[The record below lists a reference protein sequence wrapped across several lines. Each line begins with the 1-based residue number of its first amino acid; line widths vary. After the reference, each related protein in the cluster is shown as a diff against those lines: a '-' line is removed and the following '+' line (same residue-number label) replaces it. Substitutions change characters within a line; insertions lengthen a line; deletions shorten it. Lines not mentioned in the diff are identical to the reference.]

1 MVRIAH
7 FGDTHIKNLKY
18 HYEYRKVFDQAYA
31 ILREQNVDYIV
42 HCGDLAHTKTQLSP
56 EYFELATE
64 FLKNLAD
71 IAETHVILGNH
82 DGNLRNSSRQ
92 DAITPIVDA
101 LNHRRLYLHKNSG
114 EVTLE
119 EGLTLSVLSIFDET
133 RWVTEPSWS
142 GDINIAL
149 YHGAINNS
157 QTDLGWIMDH
167 GDHDISIFDK
177 FDYAMLGDIHKTN
190 QVLNKSGTIRY
201 CGSTIQQNHGETNDK
216 GFLIWDIQDKE
227 NFTVEHHTLLNPKP
241 FTTIELT
248 AKGNI
253 PRKVGIPE
261 GARLRIVTH
270 HKVSL
275 DKIRRVMDI
284 AKSRFKPE
292 SLSFVN
298 KAGLKRDSVNVDDLG
313 NTENLR
319 DPAVQERLIREYLKE
334 YKPDTKTLERVFQ
347 LNSMYDERVNGE
359 DAGLRNVEWSLK
371 KMEWDNLFNYGK
383 GNTVNFEKL
392 HGIVGVFGKNFSGK
406 SSVIDSVLY
415 TIYNSISKNNRKN
428 LNIINQNKQSGR
440 GRVEID
446 IDGKTY
452 TIERTTEKYTKKLHG
467 EETEEAKTDVEFTVY
482 DPSTKE
488 ETSLNSLDRNG
499 TDKAIRKIFGTI
511 DDFLLTS
518 MSSQMGAM
526 TFINEGSTKR
536 KEILAK
542 FLDLDQFEKKF
553 RRSKDDSIETRALLK
568 KLEDNNFDEEITQ
581 HQQELADNEKG
592 RTQQEQE
599 CNTLTTKLDTIN
611 TRVKEIED
619 LFASAPVEIINI
631 RKENKRLPEAQ
642 KEMSACHLQ
651 TAQAKRQKTDIL
663 GQAEILAKLLKR
675 ENIDDLREQLT
686 KCEELQ
692 EELRNIETQ
701 LTLENSNKQ
710 TYEKKVRI
718 LGEVPCGPEYSH
730 CKFIKDAY
738 QAKEYLIQTR
748 KTVMIL
754 QRRFNQ
760 LTTRLSDMDVET
772 LEAKKKE
779 YKEREQEY
787 QDLSTKATNLDL
799 LVAETNNT
807 IHLLI
812 NEIDETETRIE
823 VYELNK
829 DAIENREELI
839 HEEED
844 LKGSAVLLESDL
856 SICEAKI
863 LDLVK
868 QHGGIEQQIA
878 TLEEKKQE
886 LDDLRT
892 EYSAYDLFMRC
903 CHPNGISYDVVKRML
918 PLINEE
924 VSTVLSNVTDFEI
937 FFEAEK
943 NKLDIFIK
951 HPKYEAR
958 PLEMASG
965 AEKTLAAIAIRIAL
979 TNVSTLPKSDIMI
992 MDEPGTALDAENL
1005 EGFMRVMEM
1014 IKGYYKTVLLITHL
1028 DSLKDIA
1035 DMTIDIERQDGYAY
1049 VNQ

>member
-18 HYEYRKVFDQAYA
+18 HYEYRKAFEHIYET
-31 ILREQNVDYIV
+31 LRRENVDYIV

-56 EYFELATE
+56 EYFELATD

-71 IAETHVILGNH
+71 IAETHIILGNH

-92 DAITPIVDA
+92 DAITPIVEA
-101 LNHRRLYLHKNSG
+101 LNHPSLILHKYSG
-114 EVTLE
+114 EMFLE
-119 EGLTLSVLSIFDET
+119 DNLSLNIMSIFDET
-133 RWVTEPSWS
+133 NWLDPA
-142 GDINIAL
+142 DPDAINIAL

-157 QTDLGWIMDH
+157 QTDLGWVMDH
-167 GDHDISIFDK
+167 GDHDISVFDK

-190 QVLNKSGTIRY
+190 QVLNESGTIRY

-216 GFLIWDIQDKE
+216 GFLIWDIKSKTHYDVK
-227 NFTVEHHTLLNPKP
+227 HHLVKNVKP
-241 FTTIELT
+241 FMTIELT
-248 AKGNI
+248 EKGNI
-253 PRKVGIPE
+253 PRKLDIPE
-261 GARLRIVTH
+261 GARLRVVTH

-284 AKSRFKPE
+284 VKTRFKPE

-334 YKPDTKTLERVFQ
+334 YEPDTKTLEKVFQ
-347 LNSMYDERVNGE
+347 LNSKYDSYVNGDE
-359 DAGLRNVEWSLK
+359 AGLRNVEWSLK
-371 KMEWDNLFNYGK
+371 KMEWDNLFNYGE

-392 HGIVGVFGKNFSGK
+392 NGVVGIFGKNYSGK
-406 SSVIDSVLY
+406 SSVVDSMLY
-415 TIYNSISKNNRKN
+415 TVYNSISKNNRKN
-428 LNIINQNKQSGR
+428 LNIINQNKPSGC

-446 IDGKTY
+446 VSGKTY
-452 TIERTTEKYTKKLHG
+452 IIERKSEKYTRKLHG
-467 EETEEAKTDVEFTVY
+467 EETEEAKTDVEFTVI
-482 DPSTKE
+482 DPATNE

-499 TDKAIRKIFGTI
+499 TDKAIRRIFGTI

-553 RRSKDDSIETRALLK
+553 RRSKEDSIETRALLR
-568 KLEDNNFDEEITQ
+568 KLEDNTFDEDITQ
-581 HQQELADNEKG
+581 LLGELTDNEKA
-592 RTQQEQE
+592 REKQERKCE
-599 CNTLTTKLDTIN
+599 KLTTELETISE
-611 TRVKEIED
+611 RVKEID
-619 LFASAPVEIINI
+619 GLFASAPVELINI
-631 RKENKRLPEAQ
+631 GKETARLATAGQERSDYNLKIAQTKNQKKDVLEQAKVLKGLLDKTDVSALKEKITECEGIQKELTSLEAEINLRETQKEN
-642 KEMSACHLQ
+642 
-651 TAQAKRQKTDIL
+651 
-663 GQAEILAKLLKR
+663 
-675 ENIDDLREQLT
+675 
-686 KCEELQ
+686 
-692 EELRNIETQ
+692 
-701 LTLENSNKQ
+701 
-710 TYEKKVRI
+710 YEKKVSI
-718 LGEVPCGPEYSH
+718 LGEVPCGPEFSH

-738 QAKEYLIQTR
+738 ESKSLLGDCR
-748 KTVMIL
+748 KSLMAL
-754 QRRFNQ
+754 RRRHNQ
-760 LTTRLSDMDVET
+760 LTTKLEGMDVET
-772 LEAKKKE
+772 LESERNLYNDRDKE
-779 YKEREQEY
+779 YA
-787 QDLSTKATNLDL
+787 DLCTEATNLDL
-799 LVAETNNT
+799 SLAQIKNKL
-807 IHLLI
+807 HLLT
-812 NEIDETETRIE
+812 NEMASIKTKIE

-829 DAIENREELI
+829 EAIENREELI
-839 HEEED
+839 KEQDD
-844 LKGSAVLLESDL
+844 LKEKSIKMESDIV
-856 SICEAKI
+856 ICETKV

-868 QHGGIEQQIA
+868 QHGGIETQI
-878 TLEEKKQE
+878 ENIKDKQQE
-886 LDDLRT
+886 LEDLRT
-892 EYSAYDLFMRC
+892 DYAAYDLFMRC
-903 CHPNGISYDVVKRML
+903 THPNGISYDVVKRML

-924 VSTVLSNVTDFEI
+924 ISTVLANVTDFDI

-1035 DMTIDIERQDGYAY
+1035 DMTIDIERQDGYAF
-1049 VNQ
+1049 VSQ

>member
-18 HYEYRKVFDQAYA
+18 HYEYRKAFKDIYKT
-31 ILREQNVDYIV
+31 LREQNVDYIV
-42 HCGDLAHTKTQLSP
+42 HTGDLAHTKTQLSP

-71 IAETHVILGNH
+71 IAETHIILGNH

-92 DAITPIVDA
+92 DAITPIVEA
-101 LNHRRLYLHKNSG
+101 LNHPSLILHKYSG
-114 EVTLE
+114 EVQLE
-119 EGLTLSVLSIFDET
+119 DDLTLNVLSIFDET
-133 RWVTEPSWS
+133 NWEDPS
-142 GDINIAL
+142 DPEAINIAL

-157 QTDLGWIMDH
+157 QTDLGWVMDH
-167 GDHDISIFDK
+167 GDHDIKVFDK

-190 QVLNKSGTIRY
+190 QVLNESGTIRY

-216 GFLIWDIQDKE
+216 GFLIWDIHSKTDYDVK
-227 NFTVEHHTLLNPKP
+227 HHLVKNVKP
-241 FTTIELT
+241 FMTIEMT

-253 PRKVGIPE
+253 PRKLDIPE
-261 GARLRIVTH
+261 GARLRVVTH

-284 AKSRFKPE
+284 VKTRFKPE

-319 DPAVQERLIREYLKE
+319 DQAVQERLIREYLKE
-334 YKPDTKTLERVFQ
+334 YEPDAKTLEKVFQ
-347 LNSMYDERVNGE
+347 LNSKYDSHVNGDE
-359 DAGLRNVEWSLK
+359 AGLRNVEWSLK
-371 KMEWDNLFNYGK
+371 SMEWDNLFNYGE
-383 GNTVNFEKL
+383 GNAINFEKL
-392 HGIVGVFGKNFSGK
+392 NGVVGIFGKNYSGK
-406 SSVIDSVLY
+406 SSVVDSMLY
-415 TIYNSISKNNRKN
+415 TVYNSISKNNRKN
-428 LNIINQNKQSGR
+428 LNIINQNKPSGC

-446 IDGKTY
+446 VSGKTY
-452 TIERTTEKYTKKLHG
+452 IIERKSEKYTRKLHG
-467 EETEEAKTDVEFTVY
+467 EETEEAKTDVEFTVI
-482 DPSTKE
+482 DPATNE

-499 TDKAIRKIFGTI
+499 TDKAIRKIFGSI

-553 RRSKDDSIETRALLK
+553 KLSKNDSIETRALLK
-568 KLEDNNFDEEITQ
+568 KLEDNTFDEDITQ
-581 HQQELADNEKG
+581 FLGQLTDNEKA
-592 RTQQEQE
+592 RETQERK
-599 CNTLTTKLDTIN
+599 CTKLTTQLETISE
-611 TRVKEIED
+611 RVREID
-619 LFASAPVEIINI
+619 GLFASAPVELINI
-631 RKENKRLPEAQ
+631 GKETARLAAAGQEKSDYNLKAAQTKNQ
-642 KEMSACHLQ
+642 KEDVLE
-651 TAQAKRQKTDIL
+651 QAKVLKGLLDKTDVV
-663 GQAEILAKLLKR
+663 ALK
-675 ENIDDLREQLT
+675 EKITECEGIQKELT
-686 KCEELQ
+686 NL
-692 EELRNIETQ
+692 ETE
-701 LTLENSNKQ
+701 LTLQAASKDN
-710 TYEKKVRI
+710 YEKKVRI
-718 LGEVPCGPEYSH
+718 LGEVPCGPEFSH

-738 QAKEYLIQTR
+738 EAQELLKECR
-748 KTVMIL
+748 KTMMVL
-754 QRRFNQ
+754 SRRHNQ
-760 LTTRLSDMDVET
+760 LTTKLEGMDIET
-772 LEAKKKE
+772 LESERKLYNDRDKE
-779 YKEREQEY
+779 YA
-787 QDLSTKATNLDL
+787 DLCTEATNLDL
-799 LVAETNNT
+799 SLAKMKNK
-807 IHLLI
+807 IHLLT
-812 NEIDETETRIE
+812 NEMASIKTKIE

-829 DAIENREELI
+829 EAIENREELI
-839 HEEED
+839 KEQDD
-844 LKGSAVLLESDL
+844 LKEKSIKLESDIA
-856 SICEAKI
+856 ICETKV

-868 QHGGIEQQIA
+868 QHGGIETQI
-878 TLEEKKQE
+878 ENIKDKQQE
-886 LDDLRT
+886 LEDLRT
-892 EYSAYDLFMRC
+892 DYAAYDLFMRC
-903 CHPNGISYDVVKRML
+903 THPNGISYDVVKRML

-924 VSTVLSNVTDFEI
+924 ISTVLANVTDFDI

-1049 VNQ
+1049 VSQ

>member
-1 MVRIAH
+1 MRIAH

-18 HYEYRKVFDQAYA
+18 HYEYRKAFDQAYHL
-31 ILREQNVDYIV
+31 LREQNVDYIV

-56 EYFELATE
+56 EYFALATE
-64 FLKNLAD
+64 FLSNLAD

-133 RWVTEPSWS
+133 RWVTDPTWK
-142 GDINIAL
+142 DNINIAL

-157 QTDLGWIMDH
+157 QTDLGWVMDH

-190 QVLNKSGTIRY
+190 QVLNESGTIRY

-241 FTTIELT
+241 FTTIILT
-248 AKGNI
+248 AKGNM
-253 PRKVGIPE
+253 PRNLKIPE

-334 YKPDTKTLERVFQ
+334 YEPDTKTLERVFQ
-347 LNSMYDERVNGE
+347 LNSIYDERVNGE
-359 DAGLRNVEWSLK
+359 EAGLRGVNWSLK

-406 SSVIDSVLY
+406 SSVIDSALY

-428 LNIINQNKQSGR
+428 LNIINQNKQSGC

-452 TIERTTEKYTKKLHG
+452 IIERSSEKYTKKLHG
-467 EETEEAKTDVEFTVY
+467 DETEEAKTDVEFTVY
-482 DPSTKE
+482 DPATKE
-488 ETSLNSLDRNG
+488 TTSLNSLDRNG
-499 TDKAIRKIFGTI
+499 TDKAIRKIFGSI

-581 HQQELADNEKG
+581 LQQELTDNEKG
-592 RTQQEQE
+592 RTKQEQKCE
-599 CNTLTTKLDTIN
+599 TLSTKLETLN
-611 TRVKEIED
+611 LRAKEIEE

-631 RKENKRLPEAQ
+631 KRESSRLKAAEQ
-642 KEMSACHLQ
+642 EKSDFHLKV
-651 TAQAKRQKTDIL
+651 AQAKTQKNDIL
-663 GQAEILAKLLKR
+663 AQAEILLKLL
-675 ENIDDLREQLT
+675 ENTDVGDLKKQLN
-686 KCEELQ
+686 KCEEFQ
-692 EELRNIETQ
+692 NELRELETR
-701 LTLENSNKQ
+701 LTLENTNKE

-718 LGEVPCGPEYSH
+718 LAEVPCGSEYSH

-738 QAKEYLIQTR
+738 QARDRLGETR
-748 KTVMIL
+748 KIIIL
-754 QRRFNQ
+754 AQRRFNR
-760 LTTRLSDMDVET
+760 LSTRLADMDVEN
-772 LEAKKKE
+772 LEAQKKL
-779 YKEREQEY
+779 YKEQQQEY
-787 QDLSTKATNLDL
+787 QNLSTEATNLDL
-799 LVAETNNT
+799 LVAKTNNK

-812 NEIDETETRIE
+812 NEIDGIKTRIE

-829 DAIENREELI
+829 DAIENREDLI
-839 HEEED
+839 TEQDD
-844 LKGSAVLLESDL
+844 LKEHSIKMESDL
-856 SICEAKI
+856 AICETKI
-863 LDLVK
+863 MDLVK

-878 TLEEKKQE
+878 TLEDKKEE

-892 EYSAYDLFMRC
+892 EYAAYDLFMRC
-903 CHPNGISYDVVKRML
+903 THPNGISYDVVKRML

-924 VSTVLSNVTDFEI
+924 ISTVLSNVTDFEI

-1049 VNQ
+1049 VSQ

>member
-18 HYEYRKVFDQAYA
+18 HYEYRKAFKDIYKT
-31 ILREQNVDYIV
+31 LREQNVDYIV
-42 HCGDLAHTKTQLSP
+42 HTGDLAHTKTQLSP

-71 IAETHVILGNH
+71 IAETHIILGNH

-92 DAITPIVDA
+92 DAITPIVEA
-101 LNHRRLYLHKNSG
+101 LNHPSLILHKYSG
-114 EVTLE
+114 EVQLE
-119 EGLTLSVLSIFDET
+119 DDLTLNVLSIFDET
-133 RWVTEPSWS
+133 NWEDPS
-142 GDINIAL
+142 DPEAINIAL

-157 QTDLGWIMDH
+157 QTDLGWVMDH
-167 GDHDISIFDK
+167 GDHDIKVFDK

-190 QVLNKSGTIRY
+190 QVLNESGTIRY

-216 GFLIWDIQDKE
+216 GFLIWDIHSKTDYDVK
-227 NFTVEHHTLLNPKP
+227 HHLVKNVKP
-241 FTTIELT
+241 FMTIEMT

-253 PRKVGIPE
+253 PRKLDIPE
-261 GARLRIVTH
+261 GARLRVVTH

-284 AKSRFKPE
+284 VKTRFKPE

-319 DPAVQERLIREYLKE
+319 DQAVQERLIREYLKE
-334 YKPDTKTLERVFQ
+334 YEPDAKTLEKVFQ
-347 LNSMYDERVNGE
+347 LNSKYDSHVNGDE
-359 DAGLRNVEWSLK
+359 AGLRNVEWSLK
-371 KMEWDNLFNYGK
+371 SMEWDNLFNYGE
-383 GNTVNFEKL
+383 GNAINFEKL
-392 HGIVGVFGKNFSGK
+392 NGVVGIFGKNYSGK
-406 SSVIDSVLY
+406 SSVVDSMLY
-415 TIYNSISKNNRKN
+415 TVYNSISKNNRKN
-428 LNIINQNKQSGR
+428 LNIINQNKPSGC

-446 IDGKTY
+446 VSGKTY
-452 TIERTTEKYTKKLHG
+452 IIERKSEKYTRKLHG
-467 EETEEAKTDVEFTVY
+467 EETEEAKTDVEFTVI
-482 DPSTKE
+482 DPATDE

-499 TDKAIRKIFGTI
+499 TDKAIRKIFGSI

-553 RRSKDDSIETRALLK
+553 KLSKNDSIETRALLK
-568 KLEDNNFDEEITQ
+568 KLEDNTFDEDITQ
-581 HQQELADNEKG
+581 FLGQLTDNEKA
-592 RTQQEQE
+592 RETQERK
-599 CNTLTTKLDTIN
+599 CTKLTTQLETISE
-611 TRVKEIED
+611 RVREID
-619 LFASAPVEIINI
+619 GLFASAPVELINI
-631 RKENKRLPEAQ
+631 GKETARLAAAGQEKSDYNLKAAQTKNQ
-642 KEMSACHLQ
+642 KEDVLE
-651 TAQAKRQKTDIL
+651 QAKVLKGLLDKTDVV
-663 GQAEILAKLLKR
+663 ALK
-675 ENIDDLREQLT
+675 EKITECEGIQKELT
-686 KCEELQ
+686 NL
-692 EELRNIETQ
+692 ETE
-701 LTLENSNKQ
+701 LTLQAASKDN
-710 TYEKKVRI
+710 YEKKVRI
-718 LGEVPCGPEYSH
+718 LGEVPCGPEFSH

-738 QAKEYLIQTR
+738 EAQELLKECR
-748 KTVMIL
+748 KTMMVL
-754 QRRFNQ
+754 SRRHNQ
-760 LTTRLSDMDVET
+760 LTTKLEGMDIET
-772 LEAKKKE
+772 LESERKLYNDRDKE
-779 YKEREQEY
+779 YA
-787 QDLSTKATNLDL
+787 DLCTEATNLDL
-799 LVAETNNT
+799 SLAKMKNK
-807 IHLLI
+807 IHLLT
-812 NEIDETETRIE
+812 NEMASIKTKIE

-829 DAIENREELI
+829 EAIENREELI
-839 HEEED
+839 KEQDD
-844 LKGSAVLLESDL
+844 LKEKSIKLESDIA
-856 SICEAKI
+856 ICETKV

-868 QHGGIEQQIA
+868 QHGGIETQI
-878 TLEEKKQE
+878 ENIKDKQQE
-886 LDDLRT
+886 LEDLRT
-892 EYSAYDLFMRC
+892 DYAAYDLFMRC
-903 CHPNGISYDVVKRML
+903 THPNGISYDVVKRML

-924 VSTVLSNVTDFEI
+924 ISTVLANVTDFDI

-1049 VNQ
+1049 VSQ

>member
-18 HYEYRKVFDQAYA
+18 HYEYRKAFKDIYKT
-31 ILREQNVDYIV
+31 LREQNVDYIV
-42 HCGDLAHTKTQLSP
+42 HTGDLAHTKTQLSP

-71 IAETHVILGNH
+71 IAETHIILGNH

-92 DAITPIVDA
+92 DAITPIVEA
-101 LNHRRLYLHKNSG
+101 LNHPSLILHKYSG
-114 EVTLE
+114 EVQLE
-119 EGLTLSVLSIFDET
+119 DDLTLNVLSIFDET
-133 RWVTEPSWS
+133 NWEDPS
-142 GDINIAL
+142 DPEAINIAL

-157 QTDLGWIMDH
+157 QTDLGWVMDH
-167 GDHDISIFDK
+167 GDHDIKVFDK

-190 QVLNKSGTIRY
+190 QVLNESGTIRY

-216 GFLIWDIQDKE
+216 GFLIWDIHSKTDYDVK
-227 NFTVEHHTLLNPKP
+227 HHLVKNVKP
-241 FTTIELT
+241 FMTIEMT

-253 PRKVGIPE
+253 PRKLDIPE
-261 GARLRIVTH
+261 GARLRVVTH

-284 AKSRFKPE
+284 VKTRFKPE

-319 DPAVQERLIREYLKE
+319 DQAVQERLIREYLKE
-334 YKPDTKTLERVFQ
+334 YEPDAKTLEKVFQ
-347 LNSMYDERVNGE
+347 LNSKYDSHVNGDE
-359 DAGLRNVEWSLK
+359 AGLRNVEWSLK
-371 KMEWDNLFNYGK
+371 SMEWDNLFNYGE
-383 GNTVNFEKL
+383 GNAINFEKL
-392 HGIVGVFGKNFSGK
+392 NGVVGIFGKNYSGK
-406 SSVIDSVLY
+406 SSVVDSMLY
-415 TIYNSISKNNRKN
+415 TVYNSISKNNRKN
-428 LNIINQNKQSGR
+428 LNIINQNKPSGC

-446 IDGKTY
+446 VSGKTY
-452 TIERTTEKYTKKLHG
+452 IIERKSEKYTRKLHG
-467 EETEEAKTDVEFTVY
+467 EETEEAKTDVEFTVI
-482 DPSTKE
+482 DPATDE

-499 TDKAIRKIFGTI
+499 TDKAIRKIFGSI

-553 RRSKDDSIETRALLK
+553 KLSKNDSIETRALLK
-568 KLEDNNFDEEITQ
+568 KLEDNTFDEDITQ
-581 HQQELADNEKG
+581 FLGQLTDNEKA
-592 RTQQEQE
+592 RETQERK
-599 CNTLTTKLDTIN
+599 CTKLTTQLETISE
-611 TRVKEIED
+611 RVREID
-619 LFASAPVEIINI
+619 GLFASAPVELINI
-631 RKENKRLPEAQ
+631 GKETARLAAAGQEKSDYNLKAAQTKNQ
-642 KEMSACHLQ
+642 KEDVLE
-651 TAQAKRQKTDIL
+651 QAKVLKGLLDKTDVV
-663 GQAEILAKLLKR
+663 ALK
-675 ENIDDLREQLT
+675 EKITECEGIQKELT
-686 KCEELQ
+686 NL
-692 EELRNIETQ
+692 ETE
-701 LTLENSNKQ
+701 LTLQAASKDN
-710 TYEKKVRI
+710 YEKKVRI
-718 LGEVPCGPEYSH
+718 LGEVPCGPEFSH

-738 QAKEYLIQTR
+738 EAQELLKECR
-748 KTVMIL
+748 KTMMVL
-754 QRRFNQ
+754 SRRHNQ
-760 LTTRLSDMDVET
+760 LTTKLEGMDIET
-772 LEAKKKE
+772 LESERKLYNDRDKE
-779 YKEREQEY
+779 YA
-787 QDLSTKATNLDL
+787 DLCTEATNLDL
-799 LVAETNNT
+799 SLAKMKNK
-807 IHLLI
+807 IHLLT
-812 NEIDETETRIE
+812 NEMASIKTKIE

-829 DAIENREELI
+829 EAIENREELI
-839 HEEED
+839 KEQDD
-844 LKGSAVLLESDL
+844 LKEKSIKLESDIA
-856 SICEAKI
+856 ICETKV

-868 QHGGIEQQIA
+868 QHGGIETQI
-878 TLEEKKQE
+878 ENIKDKQQE
-886 LDDLRT
+886 LEDLRT
-892 EYSAYDLFMRC
+892 DYAAYDLFMRC
-903 CHPNGISYDVVKRML
+903 THPNGISYDVVKRML

-924 VSTVLSNVTDFEI
+924 ISTVLANVTDFDI

-1035 DMTIDIERQDGYAY
+1035 DMTIDIERQDGYAF
-1049 VNQ
+1049 VSQ

>member
-18 HYEYRKVFDQAYA
+18 HYEYRKAFESIYQT
-31 ILREQNVDYIV
+31 LREQNVDYIV

-71 IAETHVILGNH
+71 IAETHIILGNH

-92 DAITPIVDA
+92 DAITPIVEA
-101 LNHRRLYLHKNSG
+101 LNHPSLILHKYSG
-114 EVTLE
+114 EVQLE
-119 EGLTLSVLSIFDET
+119 DDLTLNVLSIFDET
-133 RWVTEPSWS
+133 NWEDPS
-142 GDINIAL
+142 DPDAINIAL

-157 QTDLGWIMDH
+157 QTDLGWVMDH
-167 GDHDISIFDK
+167 GDHDIKVFDK

-190 QVLNKSGTIRY
+190 QVLNESGTIRY

-216 GFLIWDIQDKE
+216 GFLIWDIHSKTDYD
-227 NFTVEHHTLLNPKP
+227 VEHHLVRNVKP
-241 FTTIELT
+241 FMTIEMT
-248 AKGNI
+248 EKGNL
-253 PRKVGIPE
+253 PRKLDIPE
-261 GARLRIVTH
+261 GARLRVVTH

-284 AKSRFKPE
+284 VKTRFKPE

-319 DPAVQERLIREYLKE
+319 DQAVQERLIREYLKE
-334 YKPDTKTLERVFQ
+334 YEPDAKTLEKVFQ
-347 LNSMYDERVNGE
+347 LNSKYDSHVNGDE
-359 DAGLRNVEWSLK
+359 AGLRNVEWSLK
-371 KMEWDNLFNYGK
+371 SMEWDNLFNYGE
-383 GNTVNFEKL
+383 GNAINFEKL
-392 HGIVGVFGKNFSGK
+392 NGVVGIFGKNYSGK
-406 SSVIDSVLY
+406 SSVVDSMLY
-415 TIYNSISKNNRKN
+415 TVYNSISKNNRKN
-428 LNIINQNKQSGR
+428 LNIINQNKPSGC

-446 IDGKTY
+446 VAGKTY
-452 TIERTTEKYTKKLHG
+452 IIERKSEKYTRKLHG
-467 EETEEAKTDVEFTVY
+467 EETEEAKTDVEFTVI
-482 DPSTKE
+482 DPATDE

-499 TDKAIRKIFGTI
+499 TDKAIRKIFGSI

-553 RRSKDDSIETRALLK
+553 KLSKNDSIETRALLK
-568 KLEDNNFDEEITQ
+568 KLEDNTFDEDITQ
-581 HQQELADNEKG
+581 LLGQLTDNEKA
-592 RTQQEQE
+592 RETQERK
-599 CNTLTTKLDTIN
+599 CTKLTTQLETISE
-611 TRVKEIED
+611 RVREID
-619 LFASAPVEIINI
+619 GLFASAPVELINI
-631 RKENKRLPEAQ
+631 GKETARLAAAGQEKSDYNLKAAQ
-642 KEMSACHLQ
+642 TKN
-651 TAQAKRQKTDIL
+651 QKKDVL
-663 GQAEILAKLLKR
+663 AQAEILKGLLDKTDVSALK
-675 ENIDDLREQLT
+675 EKITECEGIQKELTSLEAEINLRE
-686 KCEELQ
+686 
-692 EELRNIETQ
+692 TQ
-701 LTLENSNKQ
+701 KEN
-710 TYEKKVRI
+710 YEKKVSI
-718 LGEVPCGPEYSH
+718 LGEVPCGPEFSH

-738 QAKEYLIQTR
+738 ESKSLLDACR
-748 KTVMIL
+748 KSLMAL
-754 QRRFNQ
+754 RRRHNQ
-760 LTTRLSDMDVET
+760 LTTKLEGMDVET
-772 LEAKKKE
+772 LESERKLYNDRDKE
-779 YKEREQEY
+779 YA
-787 QDLSTKATNLDL
+787 DLCTEATNLDL
-799 LVAETNNT
+799 SLAKMKNK
-807 IHLLI
+807 IHLLV
-812 NEIDETETRIE
+812 NEMASIKTKIE

-829 DAIENREELI
+829 EAIENREELI
-839 HEEED
+839 KEQD
-844 LKGSAVLLESDL
+844 NLKEKSVKVESAIA
-856 SICEAKI
+856 ICETKV

-868 QHGGIEQQIA
+868 QHGGIETQI
-878 TLEEKKQE
+878 ENIKDKQQE
-886 LDDLRT
+886 LEDLRT
-892 EYSAYDLFMRC
+892 DYAAYDLFMRC
-903 CHPNGISYDVVKRML
+903 THPNGISYDVVKRML

-924 VSTVLSNVTDFEI
+924 ISTVLANVTDFEI

-1035 DMTIDIERQDGYAY
+1035 DMTIDIERQDGYAF
-1049 VNQ
+1049 VSQ

>member
-18 HYEYRKVFDQAYA
+18 HYEYREAFHEIYT

-64 FLKNLAD
+64 FLSNLAE

-101 LNHRRLYLHKNSG
+101 LNHRCLYLHKNSG

-133 RWVTEPSWS
+133 RWVTDPTWK
-142 GDINIAL
+142 DNINIAL

-157 QTDLGWIMDH
+157 QTDLGWVMDH

-190 QVLNKSGTIRY
+190 QVLNESGTIRY

-216 GFLIWDIQDKE
+216 GFLIWDIQNKE
-227 NFTVEHHTLLNPKP
+227 NFTVEHHLVKNVKP
-241 FTTIELT
+241 FVTIELT

-253 PRKVGIPE
+253 PRKVDIPE

-284 AKSRFKPE
+284 AKSRFNPE

-334 YKPDTKTLERVFQ
+334 YEPDTKTLERVFQ
-347 LNSMYDERVNGE
+347 LNSIYDERVNGE
-359 DAGLRNVEWSLK
+359 DAGLRGVNWSLK
-371 KMEWDNLFNYGK
+371 KMEWDNLFNYGE
-383 GNTVNFEKL
+383 GNSVNFEKL
-392 HGIVGVFGKNFSGK
+392 NGVVGVFGKNFSGK
-406 SSVIDSVLY
+406 SSVIDSALY

-428 LNIINQNKQSGR
+428 LNIINQNKPSGR

-446 IDGKTY
+446 VDGKTY
-452 TIERTTEKYTKKLHG
+452 IIERSSEKYKKKLHG
-467 EETEEAKTDVEFTVY
+467 EETEEAKTDVEFTVF
-482 DPSTKE
+482 DPATNE

-499 TDKAIRKIFGTI
+499 TDKAIRKIFGSI

-581 HQQELADNEKG
+581 LQQELTDNERG
-592 RTQQEQE
+592 RTKQEKK
-599 CNTLTTKLDTIN
+599 CATLTTKLDTIN
-611 TRVKEIED
+611 TRVQEIED

-631 RKENKRLPEAQ
+631 KKENKRLTEAE
-642 KEMSACHLQ
+642 KEMSACHIQ

-663 GQAEILAKLLKR
+663 GQAEILTKLLKR
-675 ENIDDLREQLT
+675 ENIDDLRDQLT

-692 EELRNIETQ
+692 EELRNIENQ

-718 LGEVPCGPEYSH
+718 LGEVPCGAEFSH

-738 QAKEYLIQTR
+738 QAKERLAETR
-748 KTVMIL
+748 KTVMVL

-760 LTTRLSDMDVET
+760 LTTKLSDMDVET
-772 LEAKKKE
+772 LEAKKKT

-787 QDLSTKATNLDL
+787 QDLSTEATNLDL
-799 LVAETNNT
+799 LVAKTNNK

-812 NEIDETETRIE
+812 NEIDGIKTRIE

-839 HEEED
+839 QEED
-844 LKGSAVLLESDL
+844 SLKDSAVMMESDL
-856 SICEAKI
+856 AICETKI
-863 LDLVK
+863 MDLVK
-868 QHGGIEQQIA
+868 QHGGIEQQIVNIE
-878 TLEEKKQE
+878 TKKQE

-892 EYSAYDLFMRC
+892 EYAAYDLFMRC

-924 VSTVLSNVTDFEI
+924 VSTVLANVTDFDV

-979 TNVSTLPKSDIMI
+979 TNVSTLPKSDLMVL
-992 MDEPGTALDAENL
+992 DEPGTALDAENL

-1035 DMTIDIERQDGYAY
+1035 DMTIDIESKDGYAY
-1049 VNQ
+1049 VSQ

>member
-18 HYEYRKVFDQAYA
+18 HYEYRKAFEEIYKT
-31 ILREQNVDYIV
+31 LREQNVDYIV
-42 HCGDLAHTKTQLSP
+42 HTGDLAHTKTQLSP
-56 EYFELATE
+56 EYFELATD

-71 IAETHVILGNH
+71 IAETHIILGNH

-92 DAITPIVDA
+92 DAITPIVEA
-101 LNHRRLYLHKNSG
+101 LNHPSLILHKYSG
-114 EVTLE
+114 EVQLE
-119 EGLTLSVLSIFDET
+119 DDLTLNVLSIFDET
-133 RWVTEPSWS
+133 NWEDPS
-142 GDINIAL
+142 DPDAINIAL

-157 QTDLGWIMDH
+157 QTDLGWVMDH
-167 GDHDISIFDK
+167 GDHDIKVFDK

-190 QVLNKSGTIRY
+190 QVLNESGTIRY

-216 GFLIWDIQDKE
+216 GFLIWDIKSKTHYDVK
-227 NFTVEHHTLLNPKP
+227 HHLVKNVKP
-241 FTTIELT
+241 FMTIEMT

-253 PRKVGIPE
+253 PRKLDIPE
-261 GARLRIVTH
+261 GARLRVVTH

-284 AKSRFKPE
+284 VKTRFKPE

-319 DPAVQERLIREYLKE
+319 DQAVQERLIREYLKE
-334 YKPDTKTLERVFQ
+334 YEPDAKTLEKVFQ
-347 LNSMYDERVNGE
+347 LNSKYDSYVNGDE
-359 DAGLRNVEWSLK
+359 AGLRNVEWSLK
-371 KMEWDNLFNYGK
+371 KMEFDNLFNYGE
-383 GNTVNFEKL
+383 GNAVNFEKL
-392 HGIVGVFGKNFSGK
+392 NGVVGIFGKNYSGK
-406 SSVIDSVLY
+406 SSVVDSMLY
-415 TIYNSISKNNRKN
+415 TVYNSISKNNRKN
-428 LNIINQNKQSGR
+428 LNIINQNKPSGC

-446 IDGKTY
+446 VAGKTY
-452 TIERTTEKYTKKLHG
+452 IIERKSEKYTRKLHG
-467 EETEEAKTDVEFTVY
+467 EETEEAKTDVEFTVI
-482 DPSTKE
+482 DPATNE

-499 TDKAIRKIFGTI
+499 TDKAIRKIFGSL

-553 RRSKDDSIETRALLK
+553 KLSKNDSIETRALLK
-568 KLEDNNFDEEITQ
+568 KLEDNTFDEDITQ
-581 HQQELADNEKG
+581 LVGQLTDNEKD
-592 RTQQEQE
+592 RAKQERKCE
-599 CNTLTTKLDTIN
+599 KLTTQLETISE
-611 TRVKEIED
+611 RVREID
-619 LFASAPVEIINI
+619 GLFASAPVELINI
-631 RKENKRLPEAQ
+631 GKETARLAAAGQERSDYSLKA
-642 KEMSACHLQ
+642 
-651 TAQAKRQKTDIL
+651 AQAKNQKKDVLEQAKILKGLLDKTNVTALKEKITECEGIQKELTSLEADI
-663 GQAEILAKLLKR
+663 
-675 ENIDDLREQLT
+675 NLRT
-686 KCEELQ
+686 
-692 EELRNIETQ
+692 TQ
-701 LTLENSNKQ
+701 KE
-710 TYEKKVRI
+710 TYEKKVSI
-718 LGEVPCGPEYSH
+718 LGEVPCGPEFSH

-738 QAKEYLIQTR
+738 ESKSLLDEC
-748 KTVMIL
+748 
-754 QRRFNQ
+754 RRSLMVLRRRHNQ
-760 LTTRLSDMDVET
+760 LTTKLEGMDVET
-772 LEAKKKE
+772 LEQERKLYNDRDKE
-779 YKEREQEY
+779 YA
-787 QDLSTKATNLDL
+787 DLCTEATNLDL
-799 LVAETNNT
+799 SLAKIKNKL
-807 IHLLI
+807 HLLT
-812 NEIDETETRIE
+812 NEMASIKTKIE

-829 DAIENREELI
+829 EAIENREGLI
-839 HEEED
+839 KEQDD
-844 LKGSAVLLESDL
+844 LKEKSVKTESDIA
-856 SICEAKI
+856 ICEAKV

-868 QHGGIEQQIA
+868 SHGGIETQIENIKA
-878 TLEEKKQE
+878 KQQE
-886 LDDLRT
+886 LEDLRT
-892 EYSAYDLFMRC
+892 DYAAYDLFMRC
-903 CHPNGISYDVVKRML
+903 THPNGISYDVVKRML

-924 VSTVLSNVTDFEI
+924 ISTVLANVTDFDI

-1035 DMTIDIERQDGYAY
+1035 DMTIDIERQDGYAF
-1049 VNQ
+1049 VSQ

>member
-18 HYEYRKVFDQAYA
+18 HYEYRQAFEEIYKT
-31 ILREQNVDYIV
+31 LREQNVDYIV
-42 HCGDLAHTKTQLSP
+42 HTGDLAHTKTQLSP

-71 IAETHVILGNH
+71 IAETHIILGNH

-92 DAITPIVDA
+92 DAITPVVDA
-101 LNHRRLYLHKNSG
+101 LDHSSLLLHKYSG
-114 EVTLE
+114 EVQLE
-119 EGLTLSVLSIFDET
+119 DDLTINVLSIFDET
-133 RWVTEPSWS
+133 NWEDPS
-142 GDINIAL
+142 DPDAINIAL

-157 QTDLGWIMDH
+157 QTDLGWVMDH
-167 GDHDISIFDK
+167 GDHDIKVFDK

-190 QVLNKSGTIRY
+190 QVLNESGTIRY

-216 GFLIWDIQDKE
+216 GFLIWDIKSKTHYDVK
-227 NFTVEHHTLLNPKP
+227 HHLVKNVKP
-241 FTTIELT
+241 FMTIEMT

-253 PRKVGIPE
+253 PRKLDIPE
-261 GARLRIVTH
+261 GARLRVVTH

-284 AKSRFKPE
+284 VKTRFKPE

-319 DPAVQERLIREYLKE
+319 DQAVQERLIREYLKE
-334 YKPDTKTLERVFQ
+334 YEPDTATLEKVFQ
-347 LNSMYDERVNGE
+347 LNSKYDSFVNGDE
-359 DAGLRNVEWSLK
+359 AGLRNVEWSLK
-371 KMEWDNLFNYGK
+371 SMEFDNLFNYGE
-383 GNTVNFEKL
+383 GNAINFEKL
-392 HGIVGVFGKNFSGK
+392 NGVVGIFGKNYSGK
-406 SSVIDSVLY
+406 SSVVDSMLY
-415 TIYNSISKNNRKN
+415 TVYNSISKNNRKN
-428 LNIINQNKQSGR
+428 LNIINQNKPSGC

-446 IDGKTY
+446 VAGKTY
-452 TIERTTEKYTKKLHG
+452 IIERKSEKYTRKLHG
-467 EETEEAKTDVEFTVY
+467 EETEEAKTDVEFTVI
-482 DPSTKE
+482 DPATDE

-499 TDKAIRKIFGTI
+499 TDKAIRKIFGSI

-553 RRSKDDSIETRALLK
+553 KLSKNDSIETRALLK
-568 KLEDNNFDEEITQ
+568 KLEDNTFDEDITQ
-581 HQQELADNEKG
+581 LVGQLTDNENDRAK
-592 RTQQEQE
+592 QERKCE
-599 CNTLTTKLDTIN
+599 KLTKQLETISE
-611 TRVKEIED
+611 RVKEID
-619 LFASAPVEIINI
+619 GLFASAPVELINI
-631 RKENKRLPEAQ
+631 GKETARLAAAGQEKSDYNLKA
-642 KEMSACHLQ
+642 
-651 TAQAKRQKTDIL
+651 AQAKNQKKDVL
-663 GQAEILAKLLKR
+663 AQAEVLKKLL
-675 ENIDDLREQLT
+675 DATDVHTLRSQIAR
-686 KCEELQ
+686 CEELQ
-692 EELRNIETQ
+692 KDLNTIENQIKLEENNR
-701 LTLENSNKQ
+701 S
-710 TYEKKVRI
+710 TYEKK
-718 LGEVPCGPEYSH
+718 LDALDEVPCGPDCGLRKY
-730 CKFIKDAY
+730 IKDAY
-738 QAKEYLIQTR
+738 EAKELLQEVK
-748 KTVMIL
+748 KTL
-754 QRRFNQ
+754 TLLKRRHTK
-760 LTTRLSDMDVET
+760 LTDKLEEMDVET
-772 LEAKKKE
+772 LEKEKKLYKDREKE
-779 YKEREQEY
+779 YA
-787 QDLSTKATNLDL
+787 DLCTEATNLDL
-799 LVAETNNT
+799 SLAKIKNKL
-807 IHLLI
+807 HLLT
-812 NEIDETETRIE
+812 NEMASIKTKIE

-829 DAIENREELI
+829 EAIENREGLI
-839 HEEED
+839 KEQDD
-844 LKGSAVLLESDL
+844 LKEKATKMESDIA
-856 SICEAKI
+856 ICETKV

-868 QHGGIEQQIA
+868 SHGGIETQIA
-878 TLEEKKQE
+878 NIKEKQQE
-886 LDDLRT
+886 LEDLRT
-892 EYSAYDLFMRC
+892 EYAAYDLFMRC
-903 CHPNGISYDVVKRML
+903 THPNGISYDVVKRML

-924 VSTVLSNVTDFEI
+924 ISTVLANVTDFDI

-1035 DMTIDIERQDGYAY
+1035 DMTIDIERQDGYAF
-1049 VNQ
+1049 VSQ

>member
-1 MVRIAH
+1 MRIAH

-18 HYEYRKVFDQAYA
+18 HHEYRQAFEEIYKT
-31 ILREQNVDYIV
+31 LREQNVDYIV

-56 EYFELATE
+56 EYFELATD
-64 FLKNLAD
+64 FLRNLAD
-71 IAETHVILGNH
+71 IAETHIILGNH
-82 DGNLRNSSRQ
+82 DGNLRNSNRQ
-92 DAITPIVDA
+92 DAITPIVEA
-101 LNHRRLYLHKNSG
+101 LNHPSLVLHKYSG
-114 EVTLE
+114 EVQLKDD
-119 EGLTLSVLSIFDET
+119 LTLNVLSIFDET
-133 RWVTEPSWS
+133 NWQDPTDPEA
-142 GDINIAL
+142 INIAL

-157 QTDLGWIMDH
+157 KTDMGWIMDH
-167 GDHDISIFDK
+167 GDHDIKVFEK

-190 QVLNKSGTIRY
+190 QTLNESGTIRY

-216 GFLIWDIQDKE
+216 GFLIWDIYNKTD
-227 NFTVEHHTLLNPKP
+227 FCVEHHLIENIKP
-241 FTTIELT
+241 FMTIEMT
-248 AKGNI
+248 EKGDLPN
-253 PRKVGIPE
+253 KLDIPE
-261 GARLRIVTH
+261 GARLRVVTH

-334 YKPDTKTLERVFQ
+334 YEPDDKTLEKVFQ
-347 LNSMYDERVNGE
+347 LNSKYDSQVNGE

-371 KMEWDNLFNYGK
+371 SMQWDNLFNYGE
-383 GNTVNFEKL
+383 GNTINFEKL
-392 HGIVGVFGKNFSGK
+392 NGVVGVFGKNYSGK
-406 SSVIDSVLY
+406 SSVIDSALY

-428 LNIINQNKQSGR
+428 LNIINQNKQSGC

-446 IDGKTY
+446 IDGKAY
-452 TIERTTEKYTKKLHG
+452 IIERKSEKYKKKLHG
-467 EETEEAKTDVEFTVY
+467 EETDEAKTDVEFSMI
-482 DPSTKE
+482 DPATGK
-488 ETSLNSLDRNG
+488 ETSMNSLDRNG
-499 TDKAIRKIFGTI
+499 TDKAIRKIFGSI

-553 RRSKDDSIETRALLK
+553 RASKNDSIETRALLR
-568 KLEDNNFDEEITQ
+568 KLEDNNFDENITQ
-581 HQQELADNEKG
+581 LVAQMSDNEKD
-592 RTQQEQE
+592 RVKQERK
-599 CNTLTTKLDTIN
+599 CSKLTTELDTISE
-611 TRVKEIED
+611 RVKEID
-619 LFASAPVEIINI
+619 GLFASVPVELINI
-631 RKENKRLPEAQ
+631 SKETKRLTRAKQERSDFHLKSAQ
-642 KEMSACHLQ
+642 
-651 TAQAKRQKTDIL
+651 TKRQKEDIL
-663 GQAEILAKLLKR
+663 TQAEVLKKLLDATDADTLRSQIARCEDLQKDVTTIQNQIAIE
-675 ENIDDLREQLT
+675 ENN
-686 KCEELQ
+686 
-692 EELRNIETQ
+692 RN
-701 LTLENSNKQ
+701 
-710 TYEKKVRI
+710 TYEKK
-718 LGEVPCGPEYSH
+718 LSALDEVPCGPECGLRKY
-730 CKFIKDAY
+730 IKDAY
-738 QAKEYLIQTR
+738 EAKEFLQEVK
-748 KTVMIL
+748 KTL
-754 QRRFNQ
+754 TLLGQRHRN
-760 LTTRLSDMDVET
+760 LTDMLEEMDVET
-772 LEAKKKE
+772 LEKEKKLYKDTDKE
-779 YKEREQEY
+779 YA
-787 QDLSTKATNLDL
+787 DLSTEGTNLDL
-799 LVAETNNT
+799 LLAQTKNK
-807 IHLLI
+807 IHLLT
-812 NEIDETETRIE
+812 NEIAGIETRIE

-839 HEEED
+839 QEQDD
-844 LKGSAVLLESDL
+844 LKENIIKIKSSL
-856 SICEAKI
+856 SICETKI

-868 QHGGIEQQIA
+868 QHGGIETQIA
-878 TLEEKKQE
+878 NIKSKKQE
-886 LDDLRT
+886 LEDLRT
-892 EYSAYDLFMRC
+892 EYAAYDLFMRC
-903 CHPNGISYDVVKRML
+903 THPNGISYDVVKRML
-918 PLINEE
+918 PLINDE
-924 VSTVLSNVTDFEI
+924 VSTVLANVTDFDI
-937 FFEAEK
+937 FFEAEG

>member
-18 HYEYRKVFDQAYA
+18 HYEYRKAFESIYQT
-31 ILREQNVDYIV
+31 LREENVDCIV

-71 IAETHVILGNH
+71 IATTHIILGNH

-92 DAITPIVDA
+92 DAITPIVEA
-101 LNHRRLYLHKNSG
+101 LNHPSLILHKYSG
-114 EVTLE
+114 EVQLE
-119 EGLTLSVLSIFDET
+119 DDLTLNVLSIFDET
-133 RWVTEPSWS
+133 NWEDPS
-142 GDINIAL
+142 DPNAINIAL

-157 QTDLGWIMDH
+157 QTDLGWVMDH
-167 GDHDISIFDK
+167 GDHDIKVFDK

-190 QVLNKSGTIRY
+190 QVLNESGTIRY

-216 GFLIWDIQDKE
+216 GFLIWDIKSKTDYDVK
-227 NFTVEHHTLLNPKP
+227 HHLVKNVKP
-241 FTTIELT
+241 FMTIEMT

-253 PRKVGIPE
+253 PRKLDIPE
-261 GARLRIVTH
+261 GARLRVVTH

-284 AKSRFKPE
+284 VKTRFKPE

-319 DPAVQERLIREYLKE
+319 DQAVQERLIREYLKE
-334 YKPDTKTLERVFQ
+334 YEPDAKTLEKVFQ
-347 LNSMYDERVNGE
+347 LNSKYDSHVNGDE
-359 DAGLRNVEWSLK
+359 AGLRNVEWSLK
-371 KMEWDNLFNYGK
+371 SMEWDNLFNYGE
-383 GNTVNFEKL
+383 GNAINFEKL
-392 HGIVGVFGKNFSGK
+392 NGVVGIFGKNYSGK
-406 SSVIDSVLY
+406 SSVVDSMLY
-415 TIYNSISKNNRKN
+415 TVYNSISKNNRKN
-428 LNIINQNKQSGR
+428 LNIINQNKPSGC

-446 IDGKTY
+446 VSGKTY
-452 TIERTTEKYTKKLHG
+452 IIERKSEKYTRKLHG
-467 EETEEAKTDVEFTVY
+467 EETEEAKTDVEFTVI
-482 DPSTKE
+482 DPATNE

-499 TDKAIRKIFGTI
+499 TDKAIRKIFGSL

-553 RRSKDDSIETRALLK
+553 KLSKNDSIETRALLK
-568 KLEDNNFDEEITQ
+568 KLEDNTFDEDITQ
-581 HQQELADNEKG
+581 LLGQLTDNEKA
-592 RTQQEQE
+592 RETQERK
-599 CNTLTTKLDTIN
+599 CTKLTTQLETISE
-611 TRVKEIED
+611 RVREID
-619 LFASAPVEIINI
+619 GLFASAPVELINI
-631 RKENKRLPEAQ
+631 GKETARLAAAGQEKSDYNLKA
-642 KEMSACHLQ
+642 
-651 TAQAKRQKTDIL
+651 AQAKNQKKDVLEQAKVLKGLLDKTDVSALKEKITECEGIQKEL
-663 GQAEILAKLLKR
+663 TSLEAEI
-675 ENIDDLREQLT
+675 NLRE
-686 KCEELQ
+686 
-692 EELRNIETQ
+692 TQ
-701 LTLENSNKQ
+701 KEN
-710 TYEKKVRI
+710 YEKKVSI
-718 LGEVPCGPEYSH
+718 LGEVPCGPEFSH
-730 CKFIKDAY
+730 CKFIRDAY
-738 QAKEYLIQTR
+738 ESKSLLDACR
-748 KTVMIL
+748 KSLMAL
-754 QRRFNQ
+754 RRRHNQ
-760 LTTRLSDMDVET
+760 LTTKLEGMDVET
-772 LEAKKKE
+772 LEAERKLYNDRDKE
-779 YKEREQEY
+779 YA
-787 QDLSTKATNLDL
+787 DLCTEATNLDL
-799 LVAETNNT
+799 SLAKMKNKL
-807 IHLLI
+807 HLLT
-812 NEIDETETRIE
+812 NEMASIKTKIE

-829 DAIENREELI
+829 EAIENREDLI
-839 HEEED
+839 KEQDD
-844 LKGSAVLLESDL
+844 LKEQSSKVESGIA
-856 SICEAKI
+856 ICESKV

-868 QHGGIEQQIA
+868 QHGGIETQI
-878 TLEEKKQE
+878 ENIKSKQQE
-886 LDDLRT
+886 LEDLRT
-892 EYSAYDLFMRC
+892 EYAAYDLFMRC
-903 CHPNGISYDVVKRML
+903 THPNGISYDVVKRML

-924 VSTVLSNVTDFEI
+924 ISTVLANVTDFDI

-1035 DMTIDIERQDGYAY
+1035 DMTIDIERQSGYAF
-1049 VNQ
+1049 VSQ

>member
-18 HYEYRKVFDQAYA
+18 HYEYRKAFEQIYET
-31 ILREQNVDYIV
+31 LREQEVDYIV

-71 IAETHVILGNH
+71 IAETHIILGNH

-92 DAITPIVDA
+92 DAITPIVEA
-101 LNHRRLYLHKNSG
+101 LNHPSLILHKYSG
-114 EVTLE
+114 EVQLE
-119 EGLTLSVLSIFDET
+119 DDLTLNVLSIFDET
-133 RWVTEPSWS
+133 NWEDPTDPEA
-142 GDINIAL
+142 INIAL

-157 QTDLGWIMDH
+157 QTDLGWVMDH
-167 GDHDISIFDK
+167 GDHDIKVFDK

-190 QVLNKSGTIRY
+190 QVLNESGTIRY

-216 GFLIWDIQDKE
+216 GFLIWDIHSKTDFDV
-227 NFTVEHHTLLNPKP
+227 NHHLVKNVKP
-241 FTTIELT
+241 FMTIELT
-248 AKGNI
+248 EKGNL
-253 PRKVGIPE
+253 PRKLEIPE
-261 GARLRIVTH
+261 AARLRVVTH

-284 AKSRFKPE
+284 VKARFKPE

-319 DPAVQERLIREYLKE
+319 DQAVQERLIREYLKE
-334 YKPDTKTLERVFQ
+334 YEPDVKTLERVFQ
-347 LNSMYDERVNGE
+347 LNSRYDSSVNGD

-371 KMEWDNLFNYGK
+371 KMEWDNLFNYGE
-383 GNTVNFEKL
+383 GNEINFEKL
-392 HGIVGVFGKNFSGK
+392 NGVVGIFGKNYSGK
-406 SSVIDSVLY
+406 SSVVDSMLY
-415 TIYNSISKNNRKN
+415 TVYNSISKNNRKN
-428 LNIINQNKQSGR
+428 LNIINQNKPVGCGR
-440 GRVEID
+440 AEIEVA
-446 IDGKTY
+446 GKTY
-452 TIERTTEKYTKKLHG
+452 IIERKSEKYTRRLHG
-467 EETEEAKTDVEFTVY
+467 EETEEAKTDVEFTVH
-482 DPSTKE
+482 DPATDE

-499 TDKAIRKIFGTI
+499 TDKAIRKIFGSM

-553 RRSKDDSIETRALLK
+553 KLAKNDSIETRALLR
-568 KLEDNNFDEEITQ
+568 KLEDNNFDEEIEQLLGQLT
-581 HQQELADNEKG
+581 DNENA
-592 RTQQEQE
+592 REEQE
-599 CNTLTTKLDTIN
+599 TKCTKLTTELETI
-611 TRVKEIED
+611 TERVREING
-619 LFASAPVEIINI
+619 LFASAPVELINI
-631 RKENKRLPEAQ
+631 GKETARLTAAKQEKSDFSLKVAQ
-642 KEMSACHLQ
+642 TKKQKADVL
-651 TAQAKRQKTDIL
+651 AQASILKDLLDKTDVEDLQQKITACENL
-663 GQAEILAKLLKR
+663 QKQVNNIQADI
-675 ENIDDLREQLT
+675 N
-686 KCEELQ
+686 LQ
-692 EELRNIETQ
+692 S
-701 LTLENSNKQ
+701 SNKAN
-710 TYEKKVRI
+710 YEKKVQI
-718 LGEVPCGPEYSH
+718 LGEVPCGPEFSH

-738 QAKEYLIQTR
+738 ESQSLLEDCR
-748 KTVMIL
+748 KTL
-754 QRRFNQ
+754 LEYERQHTN
-760 LTTRLSDMDVET
+760 LSNELEAMDVESLQSDYKT
-772 LEAKKKE
+772 YKDRDKE
-779 YKEREQEY
+779 YA
-787 QDLSTKATNLDL
+787 DLCTEATNLDL
-799 LVAETNNT
+799 LLAKTKNK
-807 IHLLI
+807 IHLLV
-812 NEIDETETRIE
+812 NEIASIETKIE
-823 VYELNK
+823 IYELNK
-829 DAIENREELI
+829 EAIENREELI
-839 HEEED
+839 KEQDD
-844 LKGSAVLLESDL
+844 LKTQCVKLESDV
-856 SICEAKI
+856 SICDAKV

-868 QHGGIEQQIA
+868 QHGGIETQIENIKA
-878 TLEEKKQE
+878 KQQE
-886 LDDLRT
+886 LEDLRT
-892 EYSAYDLFMRC
+892 DYAAYDLFMRC
-903 CHPNGISYDVVKRML
+903 THPNGISYDVVKRML

-924 VSTVLSNVTDFEI
+924 VSTVLANVTDFDI

-1049 VNQ
+1049 VSQ

>member
-18 HYEYRKVFDQAYA
+18 HYEYRKVFDDAYR

-56 EYFELATE
+56 EYFKLATE
-64 FLKNLAD
+64 FLDSLAN
-71 IAETHVILGNH
+71 IAPTHVILGNH
-82 DGNLRNSSRQ
+82 DGNLRNSTRQ
-92 DAITPIVDA
+92 DAITPIVEA
-101 LNHRRLYLHKNSG
+101 LKNPGLFLHKYSG
-114 EVTLE
+114 EFKLE
-119 EGLTLSVLSIFDET
+119 DDLTLNVLSIFDET
-133 RWVTEPSWS
+133 NWQDPTDP
-142 GDINIAL
+142 DAINIAL

-157 QTDLGWIMDH
+157 KTDMGWIMDH
-167 GDHDISIFDK
+167 GDHDIKVFEK
-177 FDYAMLGDIHKTN
+177 FDYALLGDIHKTN
-190 QVLNKSGTIRY
+190 QVLNESGTIRY

-227 NFTVEHHTLLNPKP
+227 TFTVEHHTLLNPKP

-248 AKGNI
+248 SKGSM
-253 PRKVGIPE
+253 PRNLNIPE
-261 GARLRIVTH
+261 GVRLRIVTR
-270 HKVSL
+270 HKISL
-275 DKIRRVMDI
+275 DKIRRVMDT
-284 AKSRFKPE
+284 AKSRFQPE

-334 YKPDTKTLERVFQ
+334 YKPDAKTLEKVFQ
-347 LNSMYDERVNGE
+347 LNSRYDTQVNGE

-371 KMEWDNLFNYGK
+371 KMQWGNLFNYGE
-383 GNTVNFEKL
+383 GNSINFDKL
-392 HGIVGVFGKNFSGK
+392 NGVVGVFGKNFSGK
-406 SSVIDSVLY
+406 SSVVDSALY

-428 LNIINQNKQSGR
+428 LNIINQNKDAGY

-452 TIERTTEKYTKKLHG
+452 IIERKSEKYMKKLHG
-467 EETEEAKTDVEFTVY
+467 EETPEAKTDVEFSMI
-482 DPSTKE
+482 DPATGE

-499 TDKAIRKIFGTI
+499 TDKEIRRIFGSI

-526 TFINEGSTKR
+526 TFINEGSTRR

-553 RRSKDDSIETRALLK
+553 RASKNDSIETRALLR

-581 HQQELADNEKG
+581 LQQDLTDNTKDRSKQEKNCDAITTQLKTANL
-592 RTQQEQE
+592 RT
-599 CNTLTTKLDTIN
+599 
-611 TRVKEIED
+611 KEID
-619 LFASAPVEIINI
+619 DQFAAAPIEIINI
-631 RKENKRLPEAQ
+631 NKETKRLKSTKQER
-642 KEMSACHLQ
+642 SDLHLKS
-651 TAQAKRQKTDIL
+651 AQAKRQKTDVL
-663 GQAEILAKLLKR
+663 GQATLVKKLLDDTDVGSLR
-675 ENIDDLREQLT
+675 TQIDR
-686 KCEELQ
+686 CEDIQKELV
-692 EELRNIETQ
+692 
-701 LTLENSNKQ
+701 TLENQIALEENNKN
-710 TYEKKVRI
+710 TYEKKLSV
-718 LGEVPCGPEYSH
+718 LDEVPCGPECGLRKY
-730 CKFIKDAY
+730 IKDAY
-738 QAKEYLIQTR
+738 EAKELLTQNR
-748 KTVMIL
+748 KTLMVL
-754 QRRFNQ
+754 HRRHNQ
-760 LTTRLSDMDVET
+760 FTSKLEELDVKT
-772 LEAKKKE
+772 LEQQKKLYEDRDKE
-779 YKEREQEY
+779 YA
-787 QDLSTKATNLDL
+787 DLCTEGVNLDL
-799 LVAETNNT
+799 SLAKAQNR
-807 IHLLI
+807 IHLLT
-812 NEIDETETRIE
+812 NEIDSVKTRIE

-829 DAIENREELI
+829 DAIENREGLI
-839 HEEED
+839 QEQYSLSEKS
-844 LKGSAVLLESDL
+844 LKMSSDL
-856 SICEAKI
+856 AICETKI

-868 QHGGIEQQIA
+868 KHGGIETQI
-878 TLEEKKQE
+878 TNIEGKKQE
-886 LDDLRT
+886 LEDLRV
-892 EYSAYDLFMRC
+892 EYAAYDLFMRC
-903 CHPNGISYDVVKRML
+903 THPNGISYDVVKRML

-924 VSTVLSNVTDFEI
+924 ISTVLANVTDFDI

-1005 EGFMRVMEM
+1005 EGFTRVMEM

>member
-18 HYEYRKVFDQAYA
+18 HYEYRQAFEEIYQT
-31 ILREQNVDYIV
+31 LREQDVDYIV
-42 HCGDLAHTKTQLSP
+42 HTGDLAHTKTQLSP
-56 EYFELATE
+56 EYFELATD

-71 IAETHVILGNH
+71 IAETHIILGNH

-101 LNHRRLYLHKNSG
+101 LDHSSLLLHKYSG
-114 EVTLE
+114 EVQLE
-119 EGLTLSVLSIFDET
+119 DDLTLNVLSIFDET
-133 RWVTEPSWS
+133 NWQDPTDP
-142 GDINIAL
+142 DAINIAL

-157 QTDLGWIMDH
+157 KTDMGWIMDH
-167 GDHDISIFDK
+167 GDHDITVFDK

-190 QVLNKSGTIRY
+190 QVLNESGTIRY

-216 GFLIWDIQDKE
+216 GFLIWDIHSKTEFDVK
-227 NFTVEHHTLLNPKP
+227 HHLVKNVKP

-248 AKGNI
+248 SKGNM
-253 PRKVGIPE
+253 PRNLDIPE
-261 GARLRIVTH
+261 GARLRVVTH

-298 KAGLKRDSVNVDDLG
+298 KAGLKRSSVDVDDLG

-319 DPAVQERLIREYLKE
+319 DQQVQERLIREYLKE
-334 YKPDTKTLERVFQ
+334 YEPDAKTLERVFQ
-347 LNSMYDERVNGE
+347 LNSRYDARVNGE
-359 DAGLRNVEWSLK
+359 DASLRNVEWSLK
-371 KMEWDNLFNYGK
+371 KMEWDNLFNYGE
-383 GNTVNFEKL
+383 GNTINFDKL
-392 HGIVGVFGKNFSGK
+392 NGVVGVFGKNYSGK
-406 SSVIDSVLY
+406 SSVIDSALY

-428 LNIINQNKQSGR
+428 LNIINQNKQLGC

-446 IDGKTY
+446 IDGKAY
-452 TIERTTEKYTKKLHG
+452 IIERKSEKYKKKLHG
-467 EETEEAKTDVEFTVY
+467 EETDEAKTDVEFSMI
-482 DPSTKE
+482 DPATGE

-499 TDKAIRKIFGTI
+499 TDKEIRKIFGTI

-553 RRSKDDSIETRALLK
+553 RASKNDSIETRALLK
-568 KLEDNNFDEEITQ
+568 KLEDNNFDEDITQ
-581 HQQELADNEKG
+581 LVGQLTDNEKD
-592 RTQQEQE
+592 RTKQERK
-599 CNTLTTKLDTIN
+599 CKKLTTQLETISE
-611 TRVKEIED
+611 RVKEID
-619 LFASAPVEIINI
+619 GLFASAPVELINI
-631 RKENKRLPEAQ
+631 GKETSRLAAAEQEKSDYNLKVAQTKNQRKDVL
-642 KEMSACHLQ
+642 
-651 TAQAKRQKTDIL
+651 AQAKVLKGLLDKTDVETLKTKITQCDNIQKEITSL
-663 GQAEILAKLLKR
+663 EAEI
-675 ENIDDLREQLT
+675 NLRT
-686 KCEELQ
+686 
-692 EELRNIETQ
+692 TQ
-701 LTLENSNKQ
+701 KE
-710 TYEKKVRI
+710 TYEKKVNI
-718 LGEVPCGPEYSH
+718 LGEVPCGAEFSH

-738 QAKEYLIQTR
+738 ESKSLLEDCR
-748 KTVMIL
+748 KSLMAL
-754 QRRFNQ
+754 RRRHNQ
-760 LTTRLSDMDVET
+760 LTTKLEGMDVDT
-772 LEAKKKE
+772 LETERKLYNDRDKE
-779 YKEREQEY
+779 YA
-787 QDLSTKATNLDL
+787 DLCTEATNLDL
-799 LVAETNNT
+799 SLAQMKNK
-807 IHLLI
+807 IHLLV
-812 NEIDETETRIE
+812 NEMASIKTKIE

-829 DAIENREELI
+829 EAIENREELI
-839 HEEED
+839 KEQDD
-844 LKGSAVLLESDL
+844 LKEKSVKTESDIA
-856 SICEAKI
+856 ICEAKV
-863 LDLVK
+863 LNLVK
-868 QHGGIEQQIA
+868 SHGGIETQI
-878 TLEEKKQE
+878 ENIKEKQQE
-886 LDDLRT
+886 LEDLRT
-892 EYSAYDLFMRC
+892 EYAAYDLFMRC
-903 CHPNGISYDVVKRML
+903 THPNGISYDVVKRML

-924 VSTVLSNVTDFEI
+924 ISTVLANVTDFDI

-1049 VNQ
+1049 VSQ

>member
-18 HYEYRKVFDQAYA
+18 HYEYRKAFEEIYNT
-31 ILREQNVDYIV
+31 LREQNVDYIV
-42 HCGDLAHTKTQLSP
+42 HTGDLAHTKTQLSP
-56 EYFELATE
+56 EYFELATD

-71 IAETHVILGNH
+71 IAETHIILGNH
-82 DGNLRNSSRQ
+82 DGNLRNAARQ
-92 DAITPIVDA
+92 DAITPIVEA
-101 LNHRRLYLHKNSG
+101 LNHPSLILHKYSG
-114 EVTLE
+114 EVQLE
-119 EGLTLSVLSIFDET
+119 DDLTLNVLSIFDET
-133 RWVTEPSWS
+133 NWEDPS
-142 GDINIAL
+142 DPDAINIAL

-157 QTDLGWIMDH
+157 QTDLGWVMDH
-167 GDHDISIFDK
+167 GDHDISVFDK

-190 QVLNKSGTIRY
+190 QVLNESGTIRY

-216 GFLIWDIQDKE
+216 GFLIWDIHSKTDYDVK
-227 NFTVEHHTLLNPKP
+227 HHLVKNVKP
-241 FTTIELT
+241 FMTIEMT

-253 PRKVGIPE
+253 PRKLDIPE
-261 GARLRIVTH
+261 GARLRVVTH

-284 AKSRFKPE
+284 VKSRFKPE

-319 DPAVQERLIREYLKE
+319 DQAVQERLIREYLKE
-334 YKPDTKTLERVFQ
+334 YEPDTATLEKVFQ
-347 LNSMYDERVNGE
+347 LNSKYDSFVNGDE
-359 DAGLRNVEWSLK
+359 AGLRNVEWSLK
-371 KMEWDNLFNYGK
+371 SMEFDNLFNYGE
-383 GNTVNFEKL
+383 GNAINFEKL
-392 HGIVGVFGKNFSGK
+392 NGVVGIFGKNYSGK
-406 SSVIDSVLY
+406 SSVVDSMLY
-415 TIYNSISKNNRKN
+415 TVYNSISKNNRKN
-428 LNIINQNKQSGR
+428 LNIINQNKPSGC

-446 IDGKTY
+446 VAGKTY
-452 TIERTTEKYTKKLHG
+452 IIERKSEKYTRKLHG
-467 EETEEAKTDVEFTVY
+467 EETEEAKTDVEFTVV
-482 DPSTKE
+482 DPATDE

-499 TDKAIRKIFGTI
+499 TDKAIRKIFGSI

-553 RRSKDDSIETRALLK
+553 KLSKNDSIETRALLK
-568 KLEDNNFDEEITQ
+568 KLEDNTFDEDVTQ
-581 HQQELADNEKG
+581 LVGQLTDNEKD
-592 RTQQEQE
+592 REKQERK
-599 CNTLTTKLDTIN
+599 CAKLTTQLETISE
-611 TRVKEIED
+611 RIKEID
-619 LFASAPVEIINI
+619 GLFASAPVELINI
-631 RKENKRLPEAQ
+631 GKETTRLAAAGQEKSDYNLKAAQTKNQKKDVLEQAKVLKGLLDKTDVSALKEKITECEGIQ
-642 KEMSACHLQ
+642 KELTSLEA
-651 TAQAKRQKTDIL
+651 DINL
-663 GQAEILAKLLKR
+663 RETQR
-675 ENIDDLREQLT
+675 EN
-686 KCEELQ
+686 
-692 EELRNIETQ
+692 
-701 LTLENSNKQ
+701 
-710 TYEKKVRI
+710 YEKKVSI
-718 LGEVPCGPEYSH
+718 LGEVPCGAEFSH

-738 QAKEYLIQTR
+738 ESKSL
-748 KTVMIL
+748 L
-754 QRRFNQ
+754 DDCRRSLMVLRRRHNQ
-760 LTTRLSDMDVET
+760 LTTKLEGMDVET
-772 LEAKKKE
+772 LEAERKLYNDRDKE
-779 YKEREQEY
+779 YA
-787 QDLSTKATNLDL
+787 DLSTEATNLDL
-799 LVAETNNT
+799 SLAKIKNKL
-807 IHLLI
+807 HLLT
-812 NEIDETETRIE
+812 NEMASIKTKIE

-829 DAIENREELI
+829 EAIENREELI
-839 HEEED
+839 KEQDD
-844 LKGSAVLLESDL
+844 LKEKSIKMESDIA
-856 SICEAKI
+856 ICETKV

-868 QHGGIEQQIA
+868 SHGGIETQIA
-878 TLEEKKQE
+878 NIKEKQQE
-886 LDDLRT
+886 LEDLRT
-892 EYSAYDLFMRC
+892 EYAAYDLFMRC
-903 CHPNGISYDVVKRML
+903 THPNGISYDVVKRML

-924 VSTVLSNVTDFEI
+924 ISTVLANVTDFGV

-1035 DMTIDIERQDGYAY
+1035 DMTIDIERQEGYAF
-1049 VNQ
+1049 VSQ

>member
-18 HYEYRKVFDQAYA
+18 HYEYRKAFERIYQT
-31 ILREQNVDYIV
+31 LREQNVDYIV

-56 EYFELATE
+56 EYFELATD

-71 IAETHVILGNH
+71 IAETHIILGNH

-92 DAITPIVDA
+92 DAITPIVEA
-101 LNHRRLYLHKNSG
+101 LNHPSLILHKYSG
-114 EVTLE
+114 EVQLE
-119 EGLTLSVLSIFDET
+119 DDLTLNVLSIFDET
-133 RWVTEPSWS
+133 NWEDPS
-142 GDINIAL
+142 DPDAINIAL

-157 QTDLGWIMDH
+157 QTDLGWVMDH
-167 GDHDISIFDK
+167 GDHDIKVFDK

-190 QVLNKSGTIRY
+190 QVLNESGTIRY

-216 GFLIWDIQDKE
+216 GFLIWDIYSKTDYDVK
-227 NFTVEHHTLLNPKP
+227 HHLVKNVKP
-241 FTTIELT
+241 FMTIEMT

-253 PRKVGIPE
+253 PRKLDIPE
-261 GARLRIVTH
+261 GARLRVVTH

-284 AKSRFKPE
+284 VKTRFKPE

-319 DPAVQERLIREYLKE
+319 DQAVQERLIREYLKE
-334 YKPDTKTLERVFQ
+334 YEPDTTTLEKVFQ
-347 LNSMYDERVNGE
+347 LNSKYDSYVNGDE
-359 DAGLRNVEWSLK
+359 AGLRNVEWSLK
-371 KMEWDNLFNYGK
+371 SMEFDNLFNYGE
-383 GNTVNFEKL
+383 GNAINFEKL
-392 HGIVGVFGKNFSGK
+392 NGVVGIFGKNYSGK
-406 SSVIDSVLY
+406 SSVVDSMLY
-415 TIYNSISKNNRKN
+415 TVYNSISKNNRKN
-428 LNIINQNKQSGR
+428 LNIINQNKPSGC

-446 IDGKTY
+446 VAGKTY
-452 TIERTTEKYTKKLHG
+452 IIERKSEKYTRKLHG
-467 EETEEAKTDVEFTVY
+467 EETEEAKTDVEFTVI
-482 DPSTKE
+482 DPATNE

-499 TDKAIRKIFGTI
+499 TDKAIRKIFGSL

-553 RRSKDDSIETRALLK
+553 KLSKNDSIETRALLK
-568 KLEDNNFDEEITQ
+568 KLEDNTFDEDITQ
-581 HQQELADNEKG
+581 LLGQLTDNEKA
-592 RTQQEQE
+592 RETQERK
-599 CNTLTTKLDTIN
+599 CSKLTTELETISE
-611 TRVKEIED
+611 RVREID
-619 LFASAPVEIINI
+619 GLFASAPVELINI
-631 RKENKRLPEAQ
+631 GKETARLAAAGQEKSDYNLKA
-642 KEMSACHLQ
+642 
-651 TAQAKRQKTDIL
+651 AQAKNQKKDVLEQAKVLKGLLDKTDVS
-663 GQAEILAKLLKR
+663 ALK
-675 ENIDDLREQLT
+675 EKITE
-686 KCEELQ
+686 CEELQ
-692 EELRNIETQ
+692 KELTS
-701 LTLENSNKQ
+701 LEAEINLRENQKEN
-710 TYEKKVRI
+710 YEKKVSI
-718 LGEVPCGPEYSH
+718 LGEVPCGPEFSH

-738 QAKEYLIQTR
+738 ESKSLLDACR
-748 KTVMIL
+748 KSLMAL
-754 QRRFNQ
+754 RRRHNQ
-760 LTTRLSDMDVET
+760 LTTKLEGMDVET
-772 LEAKKKE
+772 LEAERKLYNDRDKE
-779 YKEREQEY
+779 YT
-787 QDLSTKATNLDL
+787 DLCTEATNLDL
-799 LVAETNNT
+799 SLAKIKNK
-807 IHLLI
+807 IHLLV
-812 NEIDETETRIE
+812 NEMASIKTKIE

-829 DAIENREELI
+829 EAIENREELI
-839 HEEED
+839 KEQDD
-844 LKGSAVLLESDL
+844 LKEKSIKMESDIA
-856 SICEAKI
+856 ICDTKV

-868 QHGGIEQQIA
+868 QHGGIETQI
-878 TLEEKKQE
+878 ENIKDKQQE
-886 LDDLRT
+886 LEDLRT
-892 EYSAYDLFMRC
+892 DYAAYDLFMRC
-903 CHPNGISYDVVKRML
+903 THPNGISYDVVKRML

-924 VSTVLSNVTDFEI
+924 VSTVLANVTDFDI

-1049 VNQ
+1049 VSQ

>member
-18 HYEYRKVFDQAYA
+18 HYEYRKVFEQAYEM
-31 ILREQNVDYIV
+31 LREQNVDYIV

-64 FLKNLAD
+64 FLKSLAD
-71 IAETHVILGNH
+71 IAPTHLILGNH

-101 LNHRRLYLHKNSG
+101 LNHPDLHLHKYSG
-114 EVTLE
+114 EVKLDNNITLNV
-119 EGLTLSVLSIFDET
+119 LSVFDET
-133 RWVTEPSWS
+133 NWVDPTDP
-142 GDINIAL
+142 DAINIAL
-149 YHGAINNS
+149 YHGAVNNS
-157 QTDLGWIMDH
+157 KTDMGWIMDH
-167 GDHDISIFDK
+167 GDHDIKVFEK
-177 FDYAMLGDIHKTN
+177 FDYALLGDIHKTN
-190 QVLNKSGTIRY
+190 QCLNDAGTIRY

-216 GFLIWDIQDKE
+216 GFLTWDIQDKK
-227 NFTVEHHTLLNPKP
+227 NFTVDHHTLLNPKP
-241 FTTIELT
+241 FITIELT
-248 AKGNI
+248 AKGNL
-253 PRKVGIPE
+253 PRNLDTQIGS
-261 GARLRIVTH
+261 RLRIVTR

-284 AKSRFKPE
+284 TKSRFKPE

-313 NTENLR
+313 GTENLR

-334 YKPDTKTLERVFQ
+334 YKPDTKTLEKVFQ
-347 LNSMYDERVNGE
+347 LNSRYDAQVNGE
-359 DAGLRNVEWSLK
+359 DAGMRNVNWSLK
-371 KMEWDNLFNYGK
+371 SIKFDNLFNYGE
-383 GNTVNFEKL
+383 GNSVNFEKL
-392 HGIVGVFGKNFSGK
+392 NGVVGLFGKNYSGK

-415 TIYNSISKNNRKN
+415 TVYNSISKNNRKN
-428 LNIINQNKQSGR
+428 LNIINQNKSAGSGK
-440 GRVEID
+440 VEID
-446 IDGKTY
+446 IAGKTY
-452 TIERTTEKYTKKLHG
+452 TIERNSDKYTKKLHG
-467 EETEEAKTDVEFTVY
+467 EETEEAKTDVEFSVF
-482 DPSTKE
+482 DPATNKT
-488 ETSLNSLDRNG
+488 TSLNSLDRNG
-499 TDKAIRKIFGTI
+499 TDKAIRKIFGSI

-526 TFINEGSTKR
+526 TFINEGSTRR

-553 RRSKDDSIETRALLK
+553 RKAKDDSVETRALLR
-568 KLEDNNFDEEITQ
+568 KLEDNTFDEDIEKFHID
-581 HQQELADNEKG
+581 LAKNEEDKK
-592 RTQQEQE
+592 EQE
-599 CNTLTTKLDTIN
+599 VSCNSFKNKLNIILQ
-611 TRVKEIED
+611 RVDEIED

-631 RKENKRLPEAQ
+631 KKENKRLLKAIEETNGCNLKVAG
-642 KEMSACHLQ
+642 
-651 TAQAKRQKTDIL
+651 AKTKK
-663 GQAEILAKLLKR
+663 EILLQKLSKINEFLEEYDSEALHLKIKEVKSVKEEIRGLETTLQLETRNR
-675 ENIDDLREQLT
+675 E
-686 KCEELQ
+686 
-692 EELRNIETQ
+692 
-701 LTLENSNKQ
+701 
-710 TYEKKVRI
+710 TYEKRVKL
-718 LGEVPCGPEYSH
+718 LGEVPCGSEFSH

-738 QAKEYLIQTR
+738 NSKGKLSETRIAIHDLEGDIRRHNEHLNEINVESLLGQKEKHEQLVE
-748 KTVMIL
+748 K
-754 QRRFNQ
+754 QR
-760 LTTRLSDMDVET
+760 TI
-772 LEAKKKE
+772 
-779 YKEREQEY
+779 
-787 QDLSTKATNLDL
+787 STDAASLDL
-799 LVAETNNT
+799 LIERTNNQV
-807 IHLLI
+807 HLLA
-812 NEIDETETRIE
+812 NEISAIESRIE
-823 VYELNK
+823 VYEQNK
-829 DAIENREELI
+829 DAIENREDLI
-839 HEEED
+839 SEQSKLTDQKILTDNE
-844 LKGSAVLLESDL
+844 L
-856 SICEAKI
+856 SICETKI
-863 LDLVK
+863 MDFIR

-878 TLEEKKQE
+878 NLHDKKQE
-886 LDDLRT
+886 LEDLRT
-892 EYSAYDLFMRC
+892 DYTAYDLFMRC
-903 CHPNGISYDVVKRML
+903 THSNGISYDVVKRML

-924 VSTVLSNVTDFEI
+924 VSTVLSNVTDFDI

>member
-1 MVRIAH
+1 MVRLAH

-18 HYEYRKVFDQAYA
+18 HYEYRKVFEQAYEM
-31 ILREQNVDYIV
+31 LREQKVDYII

-64 FLKNLAD
+64 FLKSLAD
-71 IAETHVILGNH
+71 IAPTHIILGNH
-82 DGNLRNSSRQ
+82 DGNLRNSTRQ

-101 LNHRRLYLHKNSG
+101 LEHPNLHLHKFSG
-114 EVTLE
+114 EVKLDHNVTLNV
-119 EGLTLSVLSIFDET
+119 LSVFDET
-133 RWVTEPSWS
+133 NWTDPTDTDR
-142 GDINIAL
+142 INIAL
-149 YHGAINNS
+149 YHGAVNNS
-157 QTDLGWIMDH
+157 RTDLGWIMDH
-167 GDHDISIFDK
+167 GDHDVAVFDK
-177 FDYAMLGDIHKTN
+177 FDYAFLGDIHKTN
-190 QVLNKSGTIRY
+190 QCLNDTGTIRY

-216 GFLIWDIQDKE
+216 GFLVWDIEDKTNYE
-227 NFTVEHHTLLNPKP
+227 VNHHVLENPKP

-248 AKGNI
+248 PKGNM
-253 PRKVGIPE
+253 PRNLDIQE
-261 GARLRIVTH
+261 GCRLRIVTH

-275 DKIRRVMDI
+275 DKIRRVMDT

-298 KAGLKRDSVNVDDLG
+298 KAGLKRSSVDVDDLG

-334 YKPDTKTLERVFQ
+334 YEPDTKTLERVFQ
-347 LNSMYDERVNGE
+347 LNSRYDARVNGE
-359 DAGLRNVEWSLK
+359 DASHRNVRWSLK
-371 KMEWDNLFNYGK
+371 SMQFDNLFNYGE

-392 HGIVGVFGKNFSGK
+392 NGVVGIFGKNYSGK
-406 SSVIDSVLY
+406 SSIIDSALY

-428 LNIINQNKQSGR
+428 LNIINQNKSTGC

-446 IDGKTY
+446 VAGKTY
-452 TIERTTEKYTKKLHG
+452 IIERQSEKYTKKLHG
-467 EETEEAKTDVEFTVY
+467 EETLEAKTDVEFTMI
-482 DPSTKE
+482 DPATDE
-488 ETSLNSLDRNG
+488 EVSMNSLDRNG
-499 TDKAIRKIFGTI
+499 TDKAIRKIFGSL

-542 FLDLDQFEKKF
+542 FLDLDQFDKKF
-553 RRSKDDSIETRALLK
+553 KLAKSDSIETRALLK
-568 KLEDNNFDEEITQ
+568 KLEDNTFDDDIVTLETQLENNETEKKKQEKACKKFKNKLNKITAR
-581 HQQELADNEKG
+581 AD
-592 RTQQEQE
+592 
-599 CNTLTTKLDTIN
+599 
-611 TRVKEIED
+611 EIED

-631 RKENKRLPEAQ
+631 KKESKRLTKAQ
-642 KEMSACHLQ
+642 SDLQ
-651 TAQAKRQKTDIL
+651 DCNLRISGAKTKKDIL
-663 GQAEILAKLLKR
+663 LEKLSKIDNFLEEYDSDALDVKIAEVLTLKGEIQELETTLKIENRNKDTYEKRVKLLK
-675 ENIDDLREQLT
+675 
-686 KCEELQ
+686 
-692 EELRNIETQ
+692 
-701 LTLENSNKQ
+701 
-710 TYEKKVRI
+710 
-718 LGEVPCGPEYSH
+718 EVPCGPEFSG

-738 QAKEYLIQTR
+738 KSKSKLSETR
-748 KTVMIL
+748 ITIHSL
-754 QRRFNQ
+754 EGQ
-760 LTTRLSDMDVET
+760 LKQCNET
-772 LEAKKKE
+772 LEELGVDTLRSQKQKHEKLLE
-779 YKEREQEY
+779 KQRN
-787 QDLSTKATNLDL
+787 LSTEATGLDL
-799 LVAETNNT
+799 LVEKTNNQ
-807 IHLLI
+807 I
-812 NEIDETETRIE
+812 NTLEGEIKDANDRIQI
-823 VYELNK
+823 YEDNK
-829 DAIENREELI
+829 EAIENREDLI
-839 HEEED
+839 QEQSD
-844 LKGSAVLLESDL
+844 LADQKVLAENEL

-863 LDLVK
+863 MDYIK
-868 QHGGIEQQIA
+868 QHGGIEQQIINLQA
-878 TLEEKKQE
+878 KKQE
-886 LDDLRT
+886 LEDLRT
-892 EYSAYDLFMRC
+892 EYAAYDLFMRC
-903 CHPNGISYDVVKRML
+903 THSNGISYDVVKRML

-924 VSTVLSNVTDFEI
+924 VSTVLANVTDFDI

>member
-18 HYEYRKVFDQAYA
+18 HYEYRKAFEQIYQ
-31 ILREQNVDYIV
+31 ILREQEVDYIV

-56 EYFELATE
+56 EYFELATD

-71 IAETHVILGNH
+71 IAETHIILGNH

-92 DAITPIVDA
+92 DAITPIVEA
-101 LNHRRLYLHKNSG
+101 LNHPSLILHKYSG
-114 EVTLE
+114 EVQLE
-119 EGLTLSVLSIFDET
+119 DDLTLNVLSIFDET
-133 RWVTEPSWS
+133 NWEDPS
-142 GDINIAL
+142 DPDAINIAL

-157 QTDLGWIMDH
+157 QTDLGWVMDH
-167 GDHDISIFDK
+167 GDHDIKVFDK

-190 QVLNKSGTIRY
+190 QVLNESGTIRY

-216 GFLIWDIQDKE
+216 GFLIWDIHSKTHYD
-227 NFTVEHHTLLNPKP
+227 VEHHLVKNVKP
-241 FTTIELT
+241 FMTIELT
-248 AKGNI
+248 EKGNI
-253 PRKVGIPE
+253 PRKLDIPE
-261 GARLRIVTH
+261 GARLRVVTH

-284 AKSRFKPE
+284 VKTRFKPE

-319 DPAVQERLIREYLKE
+319 DQAVQERLIREYLKE
-334 YKPDTKTLERVFQ
+334 YEPDTATLEKVFQ
-347 LNSMYDERVNGE
+347 LNSKYDSHVNGDE
-359 DAGLRNVEWSLK
+359 AGLRNVEWSLK
-371 KMEWDNLFNYGK
+371 KMEWDNLFNYGE
-383 GNTVNFEKL
+383 GNEINFEKL
-392 HGIVGVFGKNFSGK
+392 NGVVGIFGKNYSGK
-406 SSVIDSVLY
+406 SSVVDSMLY
-415 TIYNSISKNNRKN
+415 TVYNSISKNNRKN
-428 LNIINQNKQSGR
+428 LNIINQNKPSGC

-446 IDGKTY
+446 VAGKTY
-452 TIERTTEKYTKKLHG
+452 IIERKSEKYTKKLHG
-467 EETEEAKTDVEFTVY
+467 EETTEAKTDVEFTMI
-482 DPSTKE
+482 DPATDE
-488 ETSLNSLDRNG
+488 EVSLNSLDRNG
-499 TDKAIRKIFGTI
+499 TDKAIRKIFGSL

-553 RRSKDDSIETRALLK
+553 KLSKNDSIETRALLK
-568 KLEDNNFDEEITQ
+568 KLEDNTFDEDITQ
-581 HQQELADNEKG
+581 LLGQLTDNEKA
-592 RTQQEQE
+592 RETQERK
-599 CNTLTTKLDTIN
+599 CAKLTTELETI
-611 TRVKEIED
+611 TERVREID
-619 LFASAPVEIINI
+619 GLFASAPVELINI
-631 RKENKRLPEAQ
+631 GKETARLAAAGQEKSDYSLKVAQ
-642 KEMSACHLQ
+642 TKKQKADVLE
-651 TAQAKRQKTDIL
+651 QAKVLKDLLDKTNVS
-663 GQAEILAKLLKR
+663 ALK
-675 ENIDDLREQLT
+675 EKITE
-686 KCEELQ
+686 CEELQ
-692 EELRNIETQ
+692 KELTSLEAEINLRETQ
-701 LTLENSNKQ
+701 KEN
-710 TYEKKVRI
+710 YEKKVSI
-718 LGEVPCGPEYSH
+718 LGEVPCGPEFSH

-738 QAKEYLIQTR
+738 ESKSLLDDCR
-748 KTVMIL
+748 KSLMAL
-754 QRRFNQ
+754 RRRHNQ
-760 LTTRLSDMDVET
+760 LTTKLEGMDVET
-772 LEAKKKE
+772 LESERKLYNDREKE
-779 YKEREQEY
+779 YA
-787 QDLSTKATNLDL
+787 DLCTEATNLDL
-799 LVAETNNT
+799 SLAKIKNK

-812 NEIDETETRIE
+812 NEIASIETKIE

-829 DAIENREELI
+829 EAIENREELI
-839 HEEED
+839 KEQSG
-844 LKGSAVLLESDL
+844 LKEQTIKMESDIA
-856 SICEAKI
+856 ICDTKV

-868 QHGGIEQQIA
+868 QHGGIETQI
-878 TLEEKKQE
+878 ENIKDKQQE
-886 LDDLRT
+886 LEDLRT
-892 EYSAYDLFMRC
+892 EYAAYDLFMRC
-903 CHPNGISYDVVKRML
+903 THPNGISYDVVKRML

-924 VSTVLSNVTDFEI
+924 ISTVLSNVTDFEI

-1049 VNQ
+1049 VSQ